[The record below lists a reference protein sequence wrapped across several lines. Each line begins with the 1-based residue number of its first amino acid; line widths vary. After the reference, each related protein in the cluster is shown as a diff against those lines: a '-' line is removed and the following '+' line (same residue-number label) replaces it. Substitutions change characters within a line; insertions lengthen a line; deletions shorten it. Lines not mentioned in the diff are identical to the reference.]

1 MARHTG
7 NGYYVQAPADSSWYG
22 GADVGDLLIQARQAQ
37 EAKERKQRRIVGFIA
52 FIVVVIFV
60 AVIGL
65 VSYRSIA
72 KRNAAQNVTE
82 DQAYSALQSVKLKPK
97 FANDKGGILFSK
109 AGYGKKTANAP
120 TLEIYTDPM
129 CPGCAVLHQ
138 QMDATLRALLDSGQI
153 NLEIHPVTFLDN
165 MSTDHYSSRADNGV
179 AYIASNDPD
188 PNHLLDFITNIHS
201 DDFQPEEAADYKP
214 VNNRQLQEQAMAAGV
229 PEDIASKAFGNEY
242 EPWLS
247 AAAQYTLRRPE
258 LKDIG
263 GQFKGKLTT
272 PVVVINGKMLDI
284 SGISDIGLTYKV
296 AILQSIGLANEDIGV
311 AGKQPAIGA
320 DGNPTFPKTQPS
332 A

>member
-1 MARHTG
+1 MARHTR
-7 NGYYVQAPADSSWYG
+7 NSYARSTANTSWYG
-22 GADVGDLLIQARQAQ
+22 AADAGDLLIQARRAQ
-37 EAKERKQRRIVGFIA
+37 EIKERKQRRVVGFIA
-52 FIVVVIFV
+52 FVIVVIFV

-72 KRNAAQNVTE
+72 KRNAAQNITE
-82 DQAYSALQSVKLKPK
+82 DQAYSALQSVKLKPRYT
-97 FANDKGGILFSK
+97 NDKGGILFSHE
-109 AGYGKKTANAP
+109 GYGKKAANAP

-138 QMDATLRALLDSGQI
+138 QMDATFRALLDAGQI
-153 NLEIHPVTFLDN
+153 NLEVHPVTFLDN

-179 AYIASNDPD
+179 AYISSNDPD
-188 PNHLLDFITNIHS
+188 PDHLLDFLTNIHA
-201 DDFQPEEAADYKP
+201 DAFQPEEAANYKP
-214 VNNRQLQEQAMAAGV
+214 VSNEQLQQQAVASGV
-229 PEDIASKAFGNEY
+229 PADIAAKAFGNEY

-258 LKDIG
+258 LKDIT

-296 AILQSIGLANEDIGV
+296 AILQSIGLANEDIGMP
-311 AGKQPAIGA
+311 GRQPAIGSNGSPA
-320 DGNPTFPKTQPS
+320 FPKTEPS

>member
-1 MARHTG
+1 MARHTR
-7 NGYYVQAPADSSWYG
+7 NGYSSTAANTSWYG
-22 GADVGDLLIQARQAQ
+22 GVDAGDLLLQARRAQ
-37 EAKERKQRRIVGFIA
+37 EAKERKQRRIIGFVA
-52 FIVVVIFV
+52 FVIVVIFV

-72 KRNAAQNVTE
+72 KRNAAQNITE
-82 DQAYSALQSVKLKPK
+82 DQAYATLQNVKFKPK
-97 FANDKGGILFSK
+97 FTNDKGGILFSN
-109 AGYGKKTANAP
+109 AGYGKKAANAP

-138 QMDATLRALLDSGQI
+138 QMDATFRSMLDAGQI

-179 AYIASNDPD
+179 AYISSNDPNPD
-188 PNHLLDFITNIHS
+188 HLLDFLTNIHS
-201 DDFQPEEAADYKP
+201 DSFQPEEAANYQP
-214 VNNRQLQEQAMAAGV
+214 VSNEQLQQQAVASGV
-229 PEDIASKAFGNEY
+229 PANIAAKAFGSEY

-258 LKDIG
+258 LKDIA

-296 AILQSIGLANEDIGV
+296 AILQSIGLSNEDIGRV
-311 AGKQPAIGA
+311 GAQPAIGS
-320 DGNPTFPKTQPS
+320 DGNPTFPKTQPT